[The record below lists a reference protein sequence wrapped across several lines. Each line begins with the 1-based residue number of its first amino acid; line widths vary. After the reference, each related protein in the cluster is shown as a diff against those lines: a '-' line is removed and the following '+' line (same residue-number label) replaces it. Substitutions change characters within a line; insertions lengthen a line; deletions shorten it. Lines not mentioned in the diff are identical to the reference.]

1 MGLRLLHTVVSFIQK
16 AQFFTI
22 LADETTDCANREQ
35 IVFTNRWVDDN
46 LEVHEEFI
54 GIHLI
59 DSIETKIMFSD
70 IEDIILR
77 LNLPVH
83 KIRGQ
88 YYDGVSNMSGKKSGV
103 AKLISE
109 KQPKETT
116 VMGNI

>member
-1 MGLRLLHTVVSFIQK
+1 
-16 AQFFTI
+16 
-22 LADETTDCANREQ
+22 
-35 IVFTNRWVDDN
+35 
-46 LEVHEEFI
+46 
-54 GIHLI
+54 
-59 DSIETKIMFSD
+59 MFSD

-88 YYDGVSNMSGKKSGV
+88 YYDGASNMSGKKSGV